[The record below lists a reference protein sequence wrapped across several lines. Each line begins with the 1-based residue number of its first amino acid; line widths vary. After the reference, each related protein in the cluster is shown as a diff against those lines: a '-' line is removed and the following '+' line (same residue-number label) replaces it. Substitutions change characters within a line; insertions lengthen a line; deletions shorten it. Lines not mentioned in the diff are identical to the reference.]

1 MVRWKKGQKR
11 LDAAGQERNAWE
23 IARGKGW
30 WGERKPLWDSQ
41 ARPSRQTG
49 VLALPVRHAE
59 SPGERFLGVVRQGK
73 GREPWYLL
81 TQEPV
86 QTVEQVW
93 EIVFACATRW
103 TSEEYV
109 RCEKTER
116 HRDPFRV
123 QDEEAQHTRVLLVT
137 LAARLLLASLAP
149 APRRAR
155 TRWLHR
161 WCQHAD
167 GRLENGRMPLYRLR
181 WALSRLW
188 LAHPP
193 RLTCWRPYPAP
204 TPIPWP
210 IGSLRWWMTFC
221 NGVEGFPEHLIS
233 KCDLGHGTN

>member
-1 MVRWKKGQKR
+1 M
-11 LDAAGQERNAWE
+11 EEN
-23 IARGKGW
+23 I
-30 WGERKPLWDSQ
+30 
-41 ARPSRQTG
+41 SR
-49 VLALPVRHAE
+49 VM
-59 SPGERFLGVVRQGK
+59 
-73 GREPWYLL
+73 
-81 TQEPV
+81 
-86 QTVEQVW
+86 
-93 EIVFACATRW
+93 
-103 TSEEYV
+103 
-109 RCEKTER
+109 
-116 HRDPFRV
+116 
-123 QDEEAQHTRVLLVT
+123 LVT

-233 KCDLGHGTN
+233 KCDLGHDECDHEQQEVIKLPGHQHIDRDATAGFSRHVR